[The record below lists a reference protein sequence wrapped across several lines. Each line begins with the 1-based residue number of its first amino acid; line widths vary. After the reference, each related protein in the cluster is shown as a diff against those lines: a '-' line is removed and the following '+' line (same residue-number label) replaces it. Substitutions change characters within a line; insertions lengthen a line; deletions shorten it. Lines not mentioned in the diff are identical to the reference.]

1 MGRIP
6 SQKPNEYLSKRE
18 QQIMEVVYERER
30 VTANDLVD
38 LLPGEPSNSTVRT
51 LLRILEGKGA
61 IHHEEQD
68 GKFVYSASTPRP
80 SAAKSALSNVLR
92 TFFRGSVSDV
102 MATLISEEGAK
113 LSDDELDELQQMI
126 QRAKEEGR

>member
-1 MGRIP
+1 MT
-6 SQKPNEYLSKRE
+6 NEYLSKRE
-18 QQIMEVVYERER
+18 QQIMEVVYEREL
-30 VTANDLVD
+30 VTANDLVE

-51 LLRILEGKGA
+51 LLRILEGKGQ
-61 IHHEEQD
+61 ILHEEQD
-68 GKFVYSASTPRP
+68 GKFIYSASTPRP

-113 LSDDELDELQQMI
+113 LTDAELSELQQMI